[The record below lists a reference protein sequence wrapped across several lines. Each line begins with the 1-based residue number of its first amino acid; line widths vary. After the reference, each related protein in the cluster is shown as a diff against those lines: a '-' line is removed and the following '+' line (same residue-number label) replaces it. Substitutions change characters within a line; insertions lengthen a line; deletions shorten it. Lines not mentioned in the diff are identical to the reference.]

1 MQAERSE
8 RGARGHLIQ
17 LEDLGSERLEA
28 ILRRAADLKG
38 GRGAPG
44 GLPWTGRSL
53 GMLFFRGS
61 LRTRVSVEAAIQR
74 LGGQTINLT
83 ASSDAWELEERD
95 GATMDGRAPE
105 HIKDAARVLSGYV
118 DALAVRPAVVGSSWD
133 LDRRDGQ
140 IAAWAQHAQ
149 VPVINMESA
158 LWHPLQALADLLT
171 LRETYGTL
179 AGKRLTLAWVHSPK
193 PASVAVA
200 HSLLTMAA
208 AQGMQVRVAH
218 PPGFELDELVIQRAR
233 EGAKAAGGSLEFSH
247 QLEAAVAGAHVVYAR
262 SWGSLE
268 AYGNPTLA
276 ASRRARHTDW
286 RIDERLLAQGERA
299 RLMHAMPV
307 RRNLEVS
314 DEVLD
319 GPRSLVYA
327 QAQNR
332 LHSQMALF
340 SALLQR

>member
-1 MQAERSE
+1 
-8 RGARGHLIQ
+8 
-17 LEDLGSERLEA
+17 
-28 ILRRAADLKG
+28 
-38 GRGAPG
+38 
-44 GLPWTGRSL
+44 LPWSGRSL

-83 ASSDAWELEERD
+83 ASSDAWELEERE
-95 GATMDGRAPE
+95 GSTMDGKAPE

-118 DALAVRPAVVGSSWD
+118 DALAVRPAVIGSSWD
-133 LDRRDGQ
+133 VDRRDGQ
-140 IAAWAQHAQ
+140 IMAWAQHAQ

-171 LRETYGTL
+171 LRETYGSL

-193 PASVAVA
+193 PSTVAVA
-200 HSLLTMAA
+200 HSLLTMAVS
-208 AQGMQVRVAH
+208 QGMHVRVAH
-218 PPGFELDELVIQRAR
+218 PHGFELDEQVLQRAR
-233 EGAKAAGGSLEFSH
+233 EGAGSSGGTLEATQ
-247 QLEAAVAGAHVVYAR
+247 QLESAVAGSHVVYAR
-262 SWGSLE
+262 SWASLE

-276 ASRRARHTDW
+276 ASRRGRMTDW
-286 RIDERLLAQGERA
+286 RIDERLLALGERT

-340 SALLQR
+340 SELMQR